1 MINELKKIKDSEL
14 LKDIKAEEMLSMSQR
29 TTREKLIIFLN
40 MESIKNNSKE
50 FTISF
55 DRQALADYLGVE
67 RSAMSAELSKLR
79 SEGILESEKNK
90 FKLL

>member
-1 MINELKKIKDSEL
+1 
-14 LKDIKAEEMLSMSQR
+14 
-29 TTREKLIIFLN
+29 

-79 SEGILESEKNK
+79 NEGILEADTNR
-90 FKLL
+90 FKLF